1 MWVKTGQLMASR
13 GSTTEME
20 TEKFI
25 THRSWR
31 RYTAYLEGPCRRSM
45 QSADR
50 QVLGHISL
58 SGSMVAVL
66 TYPDYGWIGQFGKS
80 RILVSFLEC
89 LISGSHIRHIDSGRQ
104 GKPLITRANICWWLS
119 ACYIR
124 HLQEWGASV
133 SLKSR
138 QAPGQTQW
146 MSGQQCPGVA

>member
-1 MWVKTGQLMASR
+1 MSWGFKTDYGRSWNR
-13 GSTTEME
+13 C
-20 TEKFI
+20 I

-31 RYTAYLEGPCRRSM
+31 RYIAYLEGPCRRSM

-58 SGSMVAVL
+58 SGSMVGVFWHIQTRAEL
-66 TYPDYGWIGQFGKS
+66 GNLNGKS
-80 RILVSFLEC
+80 RVLVSFLEC
-89 LISGSHIRHIDSGRQ
+89 LISGSHIRHTDAGRQ